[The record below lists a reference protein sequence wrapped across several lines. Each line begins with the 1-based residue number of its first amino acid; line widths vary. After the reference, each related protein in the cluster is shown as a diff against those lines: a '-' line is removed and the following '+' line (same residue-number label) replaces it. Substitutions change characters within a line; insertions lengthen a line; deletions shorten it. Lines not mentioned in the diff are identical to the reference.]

1 MFTSVWHTLL
11 VATISTFLAFMTMLP
26 LSYYFAGRKSRF
38 QLPVE
43 ILILLPLVL
52 PPTVVGLVLLNVL
65 GRNDFIGGV
74 LWDTFDFSFIFSLS
88 GAIVAT
94 TIIILPIMYQG
105 LKSAFFIN

>member
-52 PPTVVGLVLLNVL
+52 PPTV
-65 GRNDFIGGV
+65 
-74 LWDTFDFSFIFSLS
+74 
-88 GAIVAT
+88 
-94 TIIILPIMYQG
+94 
-105 LKSAFFIN
+105 

>member
-52 PPTVVGLVLLNVL
+52 PPTVVGLVLLNIL

-74 LWDTFDFSFIFSLS
+74 LW
-88 GAIVAT
+88 
-94 TIIILPIMYQG
+94 ILLISALFFPLVEQLLQQRLLFYQ
-105 LKSAFFIN
+105 LCIKA

>member
-74 LWDTFDFSFIFSLS
+74 LWDTFDFSFIFSL
-88 GAIVAT
+88 AAQLLQRQLLFYRLCIKV
-94 TIIILPIMYQG
+94 
-105 LKSAFFIN
+105 

>member
-38 QLPVE
+38 QLLVE

-74 LWDTFDFSFIFSLS
+74 LWDTFDFSFIFF
-88 GAIVAT
+88 
-94 TIIILPIMYQG
+94 P
-105 LKSAFFIN
+105 

>member
-43 ILILLPLVL
+43 ILNF
-52 PPTVVGLVLLNVL
+52 TSACFTANCG
-65 GRNDFIGGV
+65 
-74 LWDTFDFSFIFSLS
+74 WFSF
-88 GAIVAT
+88 T
-94 TIIILPIMYQG
+94 ERPRPQ
-105 LKSAFFIN
+105 